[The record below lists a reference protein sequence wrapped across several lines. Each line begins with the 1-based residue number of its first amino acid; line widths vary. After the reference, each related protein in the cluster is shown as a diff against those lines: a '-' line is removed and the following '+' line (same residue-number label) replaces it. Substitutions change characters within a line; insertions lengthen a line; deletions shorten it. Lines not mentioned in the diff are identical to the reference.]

1 MVQKHILLIAIG
13 DTIFQT
19 TSASEHRHQMGQ
31 WVLTSYVYKMND
43 SLLPRSPPP
52 AATWSLNGMSL
63 PPFPADME
71 LSDDVRQG
79 LGSGG
84 QLSIN
89 AYPPPSNT
97 LGEYM
102 CNLTISGQDSSRSIL
117 GKIYL
122 SLCIATFSV
131 DGILIGCYMVM
142 VFTVALSDISS
153 SAAISGRA

>member
-1 MVQKHILLIAIG
+1 MIPS
-13 DTIFQT
+13 D
-19 TSASEHRHQMGQ
+19 
-31 WVLTSYVYKMND
+31 
-43 SLLPRSPPP
+43 PPP
-52 AATWSLNGMSL
+52 AATWSLNGMPL

-71 LSDDVRQG
+71 VADDVQQG

-102 CNLTISGQDSSRSIL
+102 CNLTSIHGQDSARSIL

-142 VFTVALSDISS
+142 VLI
-153 SAAISGRA
+153 IYRYLL